1 MNWIELHFPLVARE
15 QFGCRS
21 LLLPGIT
28 IISRVLL
35 LNATARKKRGGG
47 AGVGEEEV
55 EEEEER
61 EEEGGER
68 RRTYRRVY
76 SLNDRCAKMW
86 KWLLISPLTDQYM
99 SPLSATRIWIRPD
112 SVPVSCGVFHWGG
125 GGGGGLFFSRCFCAV
140 FRCPPREWHRPG
152 AFVFY
157 WLLALGIHWASLESY
172 KHLLNCYQLFGACW
186 ANCTAPLAPFSAAP
200 WISVIIIIIVIVII
214 LISHDRWIIL
224 RFCGIFLDS
233 GRLNCVLK
241 FFRLASRVALPR
253 CHSAFTTDFTLCQIW
268 LNLTWNRIGWNNRG
282 TIVHRRCFLSFLL
295 LFKKKKGKKSSLLFH
310 LSPEEEEA
318 EEVEE

>member
-61 EEEGGER
+61 EEEEGGER
-68 RRTYRRVY
+68 RRAYRRVY

-152 AFVFY
+152 AFVFH

-200 WISVIIIIIVIVII
+200 WISVIIIVIVIVII

-241 FFRLASRVALPR
+241 
-253 CHSAFTTDFTLCQIW
+253 I
-268 LNLTWNRIGWNNRG
+268 
-282 TIVHRRCFLSFLL
+282 LSTCL
-295 LFKKKKGKKSSLLFH
+295 KSSPAPVPFGVFH
-310 LSPEEEEA
+310 WLHSMSDMIESNLK
-318 EEVEE
+318 